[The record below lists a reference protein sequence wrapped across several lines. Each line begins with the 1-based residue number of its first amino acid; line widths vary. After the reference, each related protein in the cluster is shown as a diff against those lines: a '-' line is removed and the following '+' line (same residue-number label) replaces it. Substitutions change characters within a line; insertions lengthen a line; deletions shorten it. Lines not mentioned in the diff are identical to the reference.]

1 MNTTQVRPTA
11 AQMRASD
18 ADRDAVVAT
27 LSESYQAGRLTADEF
42 DERTGR
48 ALAARTIGEL
58 SPLTADLPGTRPAEP
73 GPVAQQ
79 AGGPGRAIPVRP
91 GALVVLV
98 TLAAVLVLSAGF
110 GVATDG
116 QHGGDFWWLIPVG
129 LLAARRLARGDVR
142 GSGTS
147 QPNRRF

>member
-1 MNTTQVRPTA
+1 MNTTQARPTA
-11 AQMRASD
+11 AQLRASD

-48 ALAARTIGEL
+48 ALAARTLGEL
-58 SPLTADLPGTRPAEP
+58 SALTDDLPGTQPADP

-79 AGGPGRAIPVRP
+79 PAGLDRAILVRP
-91 GALVVLV
+91 GALVVLA
-98 TLAAVLVLSAGF
+98 TLAGLLILSAGF
-110 GVATDG
+110 GVATHG

-142 GSGTS
+142 GSG
-147 QPNRRF
+147 PVRRNRRF

>member
-1 MNTTQVRPTA
+1 MNTTQARSPA

-27 LSESYQAGRLTADEF
+27 LSESYQAGRLTSDEL

-48 ALAARTIGEL
+48 ALAARTLGEL
-58 SPLTADLPGTRPAEP
+58 SPLTADLPGTQHAAP

-79 AGGPGRAIPVRP
+79 AARLDRGVPVRL
-91 GALVVLV
+91 GAVAVLAA
-98 TLAAVLVLSAGF
+98 LAVLVILSAGF
-110 GVATDG
+110 GVAAHG
-116 QHGGDFWWLIPVG
+116 HHGGDFWWLIPVG

-142 GSGTS
+142 GSGTERR
-147 QPNRRF
+147 NRRC